1 MRRRMGM
8 ESYGL
13 GDRYITPDRRLSKML
28 LEGNTRKGKPAYHWS
43 DTLGRIAQQ
52 LAGGYLAGRD
62 RKNQN
67 AANEAFTKVE
77 ADSFTRQPMISE
89 EQARGSNQVGAIL
102 DQYNDQNVMEG
113 PMVQENVRRIGKQQ
127 DRITQA
133 EDRIKEANNPGTVYN
148 NPADRDKRIEFE
160 NNSIANAN
168 DMIDQYGDRFND
180 QMAIGKGHRDI
191 FVDREIARQREA
203 SEQNVLDKK
212 MPQSEYS
219 MQNLRELT
227 DNPYAQRL
235 LQGLMMQS
243 ADRDYASGLAET
255 QFERKKEIAQLP
267 MSQKQVQQKKD
278 LLKPTRPKTVK
289 TAKGVFILNDD
300 GTLGNKL
307 GDPHSDFM
315 NPLDQ
320 AKLEKLKMDKIASNK
335 ESKSAQ
341 IKDQDALIALKRK
354 TGMLDDT
361 IERAKKNINWWSTG
375 APGTVSSLMPNET
388 DRSNLDSDLL
398 TLKANLGFD
407 SLQQMRENSKTGGAL
422 GNVSENENLLLQ
434 AINGALDPKNRSQLE
449 DNLDRIKALYPQ
461 VLKEKEDTYSRV
473 YGEAYNP
480 TDKNQ
485 KNAPPPPSGFEVVN

>member
-1 MRRRMGM
+1 MRRRGVGMGGM
-8 ESYGL
+8 GGYTL
-13 GDRYITPDRRLSKML
+13 GDRYVTPDRRLSQML
-28 LEGNTRKGKPAYHWS
+28 MQQGSKGGPSNSWQE
-43 DTLGRIAQQ
+43 TLGRIAQQ
-52 LAGGYLAGRD
+52 L
-62 RKNQN
+62 
-67 AANEAFTKVE
+67 
-77 ADSFTRQPMISE
+77 S
-89 EQARGSNQVGAIL
+89 GAYIGKL
-102 DQYNDQNVMEG
+102 DQDNQDVAYQTRAKLEPTTYRPPTEEEAYKESPALRNLQALGQEKEIPGFDLLHELPPQPQSSDASSQIMGDPNDSYSDEQFEKDFSMEENPTEEPPRVG
-113 PMVQENVRRIGKQQ
+113 PRDYAQELAQGMGAYRGNE
-127 DRITQA
+127 DNRITKQ
-133 EDRIKEANNPGTVYN
+133 
-148 NPADRDKRIEFE
+148 
-160 NNSIANAN
+160 
-168 DMIDQYGDRFND
+168 
-180 QMAIGKGHRDI
+180 
-191 FVDREIARQREA
+191 
-203 SEQNVLDKK
+203 K

-219 MQNLRELT
+219 MQELRKLT

-320 AKLEKLKMDKIASNK
+320 AKLDKLKMDKIAANK